1 MPVLPCPPSSPL
13 FFLSPLLCARH
24 GRLVAALQ
32 PYIIARN
39 PSHPGRGCRSRGAG
53 AHRDRGRS
61 AERRRHLGAGIR
73 LLVGRWRLGHD
84 LGVVVCTRLQ
94 FRKRAQIPQ
103 VLRGALYVHTRI
115 PVPQIL
121 GPLCPKR
128 ESILRAIANKNEDVF
143 PNDEQ
148 EQDRED
154 MKHAMTVAVCGDK
167 LHFAPIGE
175 NPSRILD
182 LGTGTGIW
190 CVDMGDAYPMAE
202 VIGVDLSP
210 IQPTFVPPNGKR
222 YLRPALVD
230 RRGGSALC

>member
-1 MPVLPCPPSSPL
+1 M
-13 FFLSPLLCARH
+13 
-24 GRLVAALQ
+24 
-32 PYIIARN
+32 
-39 PSHPGRGCRSRGAG
+39 
-53 AHRDRGRS
+53 
-61 AERRRHLGAGIR
+61 
-73 LLVGRWRLGHD
+73 
-84 LGVVVCTRLQ
+84 
-94 FRKRAQIPQ
+94 
-103 VLRGALYVHTRI
+103 
-115 PVPQIL
+115 
-121 GPLCPKR
+121 
-128 ESILRAIANKNEDVF
+128 F

-167 LHFAPIGE
+167 LHFAPISE